1 MAGGKITR
9 IVKGTNSIECE
20 KWSVYTDNFYAY
32 ANNGSYF
39 TADGGTNFG
48 TPKDPPSP
56 NKYFVKGW
64 WTDKEDKPI
73 KEAKILNVVRFH
85 VQTQNIE
92 KPEGKNITI
101 ALYEHDYSIPIPLT
115 FGLANY
121 STDDHIRIMRG
132 NNEITTMQLD
142 KEGKNYI
149 EINLSWGLNN
159 LFNETVAGF
168 NSEEGELELYFDC
181 SYEDQKVK
189 LPDSFG
195 DYLKVKRSEQNL
207 FIQPAC
213 PGYNFPEIRTYNG
226 DIVIFKEDVIEVD
239 ENNQALDPVK
249 EHLEDKR
256 DEYLK
261 EKIVKKFDKRR
272 RVIAIEQLQKGKLVT
287 NTGLIKFRKNIYT
300 NKNIT
305 NLGEEVVIKRASNM
319 GWRGDGKLV
328 TTRGIS
334 QIDYFENIGLRN
346 GAYKVAKELLNVFDF
361 LDLIKFMSG
370 NGKPDFLPTGF
381 APLDLI
387 VQLILTPVLQQMKEM
402 EEDIINDILEQSKDN
417 GVAGMKSFV
426 RMIASDYPGKEG
438 IKKYHLLE
446 INQTI
451 YNKLMNGEIKKIN
464 EFDNLIEKETERA
477 FNESIKTSFDI
488 VILWKWQND
497 DSIQDDVAIIETIFF
512 PTN

>member
-1 MAGGKITR
+1 MIPLLGGK
-9 IVKGTNSIECE
+9 
-20 KWSVYTDNFYAY
+20 F
-32 ANNGSYF
+32 
-39 TADGGTNFG
+39 
-48 TPKDPPSP
+48 
-56 NKYFVKGW
+56 
-64 WTDKEDKPI
+64 
-73 KEAKILNVVRFH
+73 LRF
-85 VQTQNIE
+85 N
-92 KPEGKNITI
+92 
-101 ALYEHDYSIPIPLT
+101 
-115 FGLANY
+115 
-121 STDDHIRIMRG
+121 TDDPI
-132 NNEITTMQLD
+132 EIINGANKVTSLTLD

-261 EKIVKKFDKRR
+261 EKIAKKFDKRR

-305 NLGEEVVIKRASNM
+305 NLGEEIVIKRASNM

-417 GVAGMKSFV
+417 GVAG
-426 RMIASDYPGKEG
+426 
-438 IKKYHLLE
+438 IKNFIGTRANVTNYNNLYTNEDDEKIYDLIE
-446 INQTI
+446 ITQET
-451 YNKLMNGEIKKIN
+451 YNKLMMGEFKTLRSLKDYDKQLEEENKKLFYQGKIQKLEN
-464 EFDNLIEKETERA
+464 NKNYT
-477 FNESIKTSFDI
+477 
-488 VILWKWQND
+488 ILYKWQDDKSIND
-497 DSIQDDVAIIETIFF
+497 QIIVIETIF
-512 PTN
+512 TKC